1 MQTITEHQRR
11 QLSEDLPRDVVRT
24 RDQAGQRL
32 SYVDGWYA
40 VSRANEVFGPDGW
53 SYAVR
58 EVREV
63 YRGTK
68 PGKDTDENTVIVYEA
83 LVAVTALGITREDV
97 GIGQCDA
104 SLKALAQGIEKARKE
119 SVTDGLKRA
128 LRTFGPS
135 FGLALYDKDQ
145 RDVGISRA
153 AMDLRADLER
163 AADVGAWIQQHG
175 DEVRALADDE
185 RDEIRAL
192 VVRRREE
199 AAREAAVRAAA
210 AEVQQPQA
218 LPSLA
223 SLGVEVQ
230 PSAATPAPV
239 DARPA
244 EEKRGPHHEDAPP
257 PAEEGA
263 RPVFTDLL
271 QSIRL
276 CAAPGDVADRWVAAA
291 DDLRAWSAGEREA
304 CWTEAVQRVMAL
316 LGASKAIATQK
327 LKAAVDARK
336 PKGPGPRGGG
346 TPKPSA
352 PANSDA
358 TGDSIGTRET
368 MPAPAQASADAW
380 RETAEGIVAHVAKLS
395 AGHIENSGRL
405 HLRAV
410 PEALTLHAV
419 HAYAGRL
426 QRLSY
431 DGSSSKPWDE
441 CVATVERWL
450 REGPRVTELRP
461 RTRTAPA
468 RRAVG

>member
-68 PGKDTDENTVIVYEA
+68 PGKGTDENIVIVYEA

-104 SLKALAQGIEKARKE
+104 SIRALAQGIEKARKE

-199 AAREAAVRAAA
+199 AAREATVRAAA
-210 AEVQQPQA
+210 AEVQQPKA

-230 PSAATPAPV
+230 PPAPPAPV
-239 DARPA
+239 ETRDLVA
-244 EEKRGPHHEDAPP
+244 EVRESAAVRHTVRELADLWRSSRED
-257 PAEEGA
+257 
-263 RPVFTDLL
+263 
-271 QSIRL
+271 
-276 CAAPGDVADRWVAAA
+276 
-291 DDLRAWSAGEREA
+291 
-304 CWTEAVQRVMAL
+304 
-316 LGASKAIATQK
+316 
-327 LKAAVDARK
+327 LKAASKLRPAWDAIAARALELK
-336 PKGPGPRGGG
+336 LAPAAVKAEVARLDDGPGPKGG
-346 TPKPSA
+346 TPRPEA
-352 PANSDA
+352 PAHVEASG
-358 TGDSIGTRET
+358 TGQDV
-368 MPAPAQASADAW
+368 APAAAAVALVPTWCSDVEAME
-380 RETAEGIVAHVAKLS
+380 RHVEGYS
-395 AGHIENSGRL
+395 
-405 HLRAV
+405 
-410 PEALTLHAV
+410 HAV
-419 HAYAGRL
+419 AVERCARKHRGALPRAARELLALRL
-426 QRLSY
+426 QRLSWDPH
-431 DGSSSKPWDE
+431 DGEIALESARELVSRWIAQGP
-441 CVATVERWL
+441 VERV
-450 REGPRVTELRP
+450 RSEARAKVT
-461 RTRTAPA
+461 A

>member
-40 VSRANEVFGPDGW
+40 VTRANDVFGPDGW

-68 PGKDTDENTVIVYEA
+68 PGKGNDENTVIVYEA

-104 SLKALAQGIEKARKE
+104 SIRALAQGIEKARKE

-153 AMDLRADLER
+153 AMDLRADLEH
-163 AADVGAWIQQHG
+163 AADVDAWVQQHG
-175 DEVRALADDE
+175 AAVRALADDE
-185 RDEIRAL
+185 RDELRAL
-192 VVRRREE
+192 VMRRREE

-210 AEVQQPQA
+210 AEVQQPKA
-218 LPSLA
+218 LPALA

-230 PSAATPAPV
+230 QSAVTHAPVEARDLVAEVRDSAAVRHTVRELA
-239 DARPA
+239 
-244 EEKRGPHHEDAPP
+244 
-257 PAEEGA
+257 
-263 RPVFTDLL
+263 DLW
-271 QSIRL
+271 R
-276 CAAPGDVADRWVAAA
+276 AVRAD
-291 DDLRAWSAGEREA
+291 
-304 CWTEAVQRVMAL
+304 
-316 LGASKAIATQK
+316 
-327 LKAAVDARK
+327 LKAAKLERPAWDVVVARCK
-336 PKGPGPRGGG
+336 VLEIIPKAVTAEVQRLDGGDGPKGG
-346 TPKPSA
+346 TPRPEA
-352 PANSDA
+352 PTSTEAA
-358 TGDSIGTRET
+358 GDSIGTRET
-368 MPAPAQASADAW
+368 MPAPAASADAW
-380 RETAEGIVAHVAKLS
+380 RETAEGIVAHVARITAPRHLESS
-395 AGHIENSGRL
+395 ARQ

-419 HAYAGRL
+419 HVYAGRL
-426 QRLSY
+426 QRLSH
-431 DGSSSKPWDE
+431 DGTSALAHDE
-441 CVATVERWL
+441 CVARVERWL

-461 RTRTAPA
+461 HTRTAPA
-468 RRAVG
+468 RRAAG

>member
-40 VSRANEVFGPDGW
+40 VTRANDVFGPDGW

-68 PGKDTDENTVIVYEA
+68 PGKGSGEENTVIVYEA

-104 SLKALAQGIEKARKE
+104 SIRALAQGIEKARKE

-153 AMDLRADLER
+153 AMDLRADLEH
-163 AADVGAWIQQHG
+163 AADVDAWVQQHG
-175 DEVRALADDE
+175 AAVRALADDE
-185 RDEIRAL
+185 RDELRAL
-192 VVRRREE
+192 VMRRREE

-210 AEVQQPQA
+210 AEVTKPA
-218 LPSLA
+218 LPALA

-230 PSAATPAPV
+230 APATTPAPV
-239 DARPA
+239 EARDLVA
-244 EEKRGPHHEDAPP
+244 EVRDSAAVRHTVRELA
-257 PAEEGA
+257 
-263 RPVFTDLL
+263 DLW
-271 QSIRL
+271 R
-276 CAAPGDVADRWVAAA
+276 AVRAD
-291 DDLRAWSAGEREA
+291 
-304 CWTEAVQRVMAL
+304 
-316 LGASKAIATQK
+316 
-327 LKAAVDARK
+327 LKAAKLERPAWDVVVARCK
-336 PKGPGPRGGG
+336 VLEIIPKAVTAEVQRLDGGDGPKGG
-346 TPKPSA
+346 TPKPEA
-352 PANSDA
+352 PAHVEANG
-358 TGDSIGTRET
+358 TGQDV
-368 MPAPAQASADAW
+368 APAAAA
-380 RETAEGIVAHVAKLS
+380 VALVPS
-395 AGHIENSGRL
+395 WCSDVESMERHIEGHSHPLAVERCARK
-405 HLRAV
+405 HRA
-410 PEALTLHAV
+410 ALPRAARELMAL
-419 HAYAGRL
+419 RL
-426 QRLSY
+426 QRLSWDPH
-431 DGSSSKPWDE
+431 DGEITLESARE
-441 CVATVERWL
+441 LVARWIAQGPVER
-450 REGPRVTELRP
+450 VRP
-461 RTRTAPA
+461 EARAKIAA

>member
-40 VSRANEVFGPDGW
+40 VTRANDVFGPDGW

-68 PGKDTDENTVIVYEA
+68 PGKGTDENIVIIYEA
-83 LVAVTALGITREDV
+83 QVCVTALGITREDV

-104 SLKALAQGIEKARKE
+104 SIRALAQGIEKARKE

-145 RDVGISRA
+145 RDVGLSRA
-153 AMDLRADLER
+153 AMDLRADLEH
-163 AADVGAWIQQHG
+163 AADVDAWVQQHG
-175 DEVRALADDE
+175 AEVRALADDE
-185 RDEIRAL
+185 RDELRAL
-192 VVRRREE
+192 VMRRREE

-210 AEVQQPQA
+210 AEVQQPKA
-218 LPSLA
+218 LPPLA

-230 PSAATPAPV
+230 TPATTPAV
-239 DARPA
+239 DVRPA
-244 EEKRGPHHEDAPP
+244 EEERGPHHEDAPP
-257 PAEEGA
+257 PEA
-263 RPVFTDLL
+263 PPTFMDLIA
-271 QSIRL
+271 SIRT

-291 DDLRAWSAGEREA
+291 EDLRVWSSGEREA
-304 CWTEAVQRVMAL
+304 CWTEAVQRVMHL
-316 LGASKAIATQK
+316 LTASKAIATQK
-327 LKAAVDARK
+327 LKAAVEARK
-336 PKGPGPRGGG
+336 PKGPGPRGGH
-346 TPKPSA
+346 PKPSA

-358 TGDSIGTRET
+358 TGDAIGTRET

-380 RETAEGIVAHVAKLS
+380 RETAEGIVAHVAGLG
-395 AGHIENSGRL
+395 ARHIENSGRL

-410 PEALTLHAV
+410 PEALQLRAV

-431 DGSSSKPWDE
+431 DGSSSTPWDE
-441 CVATVERWL
+441 CVARVERWL

-461 RTRTAPA
+461 RTRTAAPA